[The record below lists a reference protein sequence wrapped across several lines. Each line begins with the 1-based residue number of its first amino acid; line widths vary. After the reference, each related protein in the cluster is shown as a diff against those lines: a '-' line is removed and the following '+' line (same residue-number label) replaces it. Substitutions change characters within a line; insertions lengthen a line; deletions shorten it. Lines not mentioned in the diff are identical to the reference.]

1 MLIIGVTFGV
11 FVLLNT
17 ITVDGY
23 ICVLMRHHYHFHFGG
38 HKHSHSHALETHP
51 SKSASAGESEGEATA
66 IADTAEGNVES
77 GIELRQ
83 VEKSNTTGGD
93 VVEDEEEEEE
103 TPEEK
108 QKEDRYIDALL
119 FVVPTVLIFGLYA
132 AYRAEYYETFHSIYD
147 KTSCKCHP
155 LPDVH
160 LSVGLTTVCIYVFM
174 YVFRQLGRNAF

>member
-38 HKHSHSHALETHP
+38 HNHIHSHAHP
-51 SKSASAGESEGEATA
+51 SKSTSAGEGEATA

-83 VEKSNTTGGD
+83 VEKNNTTGVDD
-93 VVEDEEEEEE
+93 VEEEEEAEE

-147 KTSCKCHP
+147 KTSCK
-155 LPDVH
+155 H
-160 LSVGLTTVCIYVFM
+160 LRCLTYTY
-174 YVFRQLGRNAF
+174 QWA